1 MSTFEERLVR
11 QEGYSNM
18 VKNNDRNYKR
28 TRRHVRV
35 RSKIIGNSEKPRLN
49 VYRSLSEIYS
59 QVVDDS
65 TGKTIVSAS
74 TIDREL
80 RLKMKGLN
88 KTDQANLVGKQIAKR
103 AKDKGIKE
111 VVFDRGG
118 YQYIGRVKA
127 LADGARE
134 GGLKF

>member
-1 MSTFEERLVR
+1 MSTSEEKPVR
-11 QEGYSNM
+11 QEGYRHM
-18 VKNNDRNYKR
+18 AKKNDRNHKR
-28 TRRHVRV
+28 ARRHVRV
-35 RSKIIGNSEKPRLN
+35 RRKIIGNSDRPRLN
-49 VYRSLSEIYS
+49 VYRSLTEIYS
-59 QVVDDS
+59 QIIDDS
-65 TGKTIVSAS
+65 TGQTIVSAS
-74 TIDREL
+74 SIDKEL

-88 KTDQANLVGKQIAKR
+88 KTEQANVVGKHIAER

-134 GGLKF
+134 NGLDF

>member
-1 MSTFEERLVR
+1 MSTSEERLVR

-59 QVVDDS
+59 QIVDDS

-74 TIDREL
+74 TIDQRI
-80 RLKMKGLN
+80 
-88 KTDQANLVGKQIAKR
+88 T
-103 AKDKGIKE
+103 IKNE
-111 VVFDRGG
+111 RT
-118 YQYIGRVKA
+118 K
-127 LADGARE
+127 
-134 GGLKF
+134 

>member
-1 MSTFEERLVR
+1 MYQRRRST
-11 QEGYSNM
+11 S
-18 VKNNDRNYKR
+18 
-28 TRRHVRV
+28 
-35 RSKIIGNSEKPRLN
+35 
-49 VYRSLSEIYS
+49 
-59 QVVDDS
+59 
-65 TGKTIVSAS
+65 
-74 TIDREL
+74 EL

-127 LADGARE
+127 LADGRE
-134 GGLKF
+134 KVA